1 MSDLLEGIGTLALRW
16 NHFKQLLFLLF
27 LSVPVFSPLHAQ
39 PDSQTPITELEL
51 VEIARLGRGWVSDL
65 SWTADGSAILAA
77 SYTGVW
83 RYGLDGSETL
93 LSPITGSVISPNYI
107 AHTVE
112 NRPTIT
118 ALSTGEALDLQ
129 PPMSGAALAAISPDE
144 TLLALIDST
153 GIQFWSLPDGE
164 LQNTIALDKS
174 PLKWGLSFSPDN
186 RMFAATFNLPRENA
200 QIGEPRTRDDIF
212 IWDVQTGT
220 LITTLTT
227 DGQDSIV
234 TSTRFSSDGSRLI
247 TARIGGV
254 TVFDLVSGEITR
266 LNLPALPP
274 ERENTDFRITDRA
287 VFFGNDTRIAAAWT
301 ETYPGEAMLSYIT
314 IWDTE
319 SGEIISEMDGIA
331 GWVVGLTV
339 SPDGKELAL
348 YNYEGSILVWDGRG
362 EAQILTDQHPAIGET
377 LAIHGDTLAV
387 GGFDRGVRLWSLSER
402 ELITTIFAHNS
413 SVTAVAFSSDG
424 LLASAS
430 LFDTWTWDA
439 ENGIQDI
446 DLPPFAPLAL
456 SFDGETVY
464 GVSGNTRT
472 ILWSS
477 TSEGVEQRDL
487 NVNARLGAA
496 EIGRAAVHTDG
507 GEIIVYTRTGE
518 VKTRFT
524 VEGEIAHL
532 RMSPNAALLL
542 VGGAQSASMW
552 RIDANPR
559 LLWSAESDGRVA
571 AAAFSPDNRFIAI
584 VTRKGTLEVR
594 GRDDGALIAATNLP
608 YSFYG
613 VTFSPDSSMVI
624 GALNTQLIL
633 WQLE

>member
-1 MSDLLEGIGTLALRW
+1 MSDLFEGIGTLALRW

-27 LSVPVFSPLHAQ
+27 LFVPVFSPLHAQ

-93 LSPITGSVISPNYI
+93 LSPIAGSVISPNYI

-129 PPMSGAALAAISPDE
+129 SPMSGAALAAISPDE
-144 TLLALIDST
+144 TRLAFADST
-153 GIQFWSLPDGE
+153 RVQFWSLPDGRLINVIE
-164 LQNTIALDKS
+164 IDAAPVPRS
-174 PLKWGLSFSPDN
+174 LSFSPDG
-186 RMFAATFNLPRENA
+186 RLFAAVLDRAGDRGNDEIA
-200 QIGEPRTRDDIF
+200 
-212 IWDVQTGT
+212 IWDVQSGDLVST
-220 LITTLTT
+220 LITYREDRL
-227 DGQDSIV
+227 
-234 TSTRFSSDGSRLI
+234 FSSTSFSADSRTLI
-247 TARIGGV
+247 AARLGGL
-254 TVFDLVSGEITR
+254 TLFDIASGAFRR
-266 LNLPALPP
+266 LNLPPLPP
-274 ERENTDFRITDRA
+274 DRADADFRIVEPA
-287 VFFGNDTRIAAAWT
+287 LFFAGDTRIAAAWT
-301 ETYPGEAMLSYIT
+301 ETYPSEGMPSYVT
-314 IWDTE
+314 VWDVKT
-319 SGEIISEMDGIA
+319 GEIVSELGDMFGYTA
-331 GWVVGLTV
+331 ELAV
-339 SPDGKELAL
+339 SPDGTRLAV
-348 YNYEGSILVWDGRG
+348 YNYDGAILVWDGEG
-362 EAQILTDQHPAIGET
+362 ETQILTDQHPAGGEV
-377 LAIHGDTLAV
+377 LATHGDTIAV
-387 GGFDRGVRLWSLSER
+387 GAFDRAVRLWSLSER
-402 ELITTIFAHNS
+402 ELLTTLYAHNS
-413 SVTAVAFSSDG
+413 DVSAVAFSPSG

-456 SFDGETVY
+456 SFDGEIVY

-477 TSEGVEQRDL
+477 ASEGIEQRDL

-507 GEIIVYTRTGE
+507 GEIIVYTRAGE

-552 RIDANPR
+552 QIDAVPR
-559 LLWSAESDGRVA
+559 LLWSAELDGKVT

-594 GRDDGALIAATNLP
+594 SRDDGAMLAATNLP